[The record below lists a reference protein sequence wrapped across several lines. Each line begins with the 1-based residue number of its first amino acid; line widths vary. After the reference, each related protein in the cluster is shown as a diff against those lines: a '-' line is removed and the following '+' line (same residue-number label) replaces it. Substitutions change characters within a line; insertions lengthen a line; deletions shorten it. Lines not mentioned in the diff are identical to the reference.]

1 MAYITLKNPTTFI
14 LKKQVV
20 RVEKLV
26 GQKNKFKDIAFKRQ
40 NLLNERKRF
49 EEKERKLEDTTD
61 SSERQVSTKMPVKK
75 LGFLDVVKNFL
86 FKVLLGAFAIKL
98 LPHAPKLKGVL
109 VGAMK
114 FSDFILQFSGALLNS
129 FVTFVDKVYQIV
141 DFGKKQAKLLG
152 GDKGLQNYEKALGT
166 AKNVMNSM
174 LIAGMLFSDLIEIDS
189 QSGVQRQAVDTIQE
203 KVTQEVVKRQGFRA
217 SMQAIAQR
225 IASSTV
231 GVVGLVGLAS
241 SLVGELLFQQRKF
254 TTKLESDAYKKVEEA
269 QKDPNLITRSA
280 KLAFYNTF
288 AIPGLRF
295 YNFLSTG
302 IGTLLDIIGAP
313 FRYAV
318 ELINFAVMS
327 LMGDSKGIRTQR
339 ENLGKLDARIREQL
353 RQMVNV
359 LSFGLLAKKKGSFGS
374 LYGKGATEA
383 MGYAEGGE
391 VTRGGMYMGAVTR
404 TAGKGVK
411 ARRTEVISTSPL
423 QPGVDVGG
431 LSPYQNSTN
440 TKISTFY
447 QNFSDVSIT
456 NPYEYLEKSYDIV
469 GTTKFVHP
477 LLEMSVKT
485 LMGDKPPESD
495 FKAVGVGLNNLL
507 NDILDTAKSPDV
519 KGGVISDKTGP
530 IDISNWI
537 SSIVKDAITDPIN
550 SIISNLSNQLTLK
563 ANSTQG
569 GAVSPSAQKVGDTQ
583 ENPLAQF
590 GGQAQFVIGDSIA
603 HGFAGRSGKGTD
615 SDDTQVGRSAA
626 NVLKILKAKGD
637 ALQGKLI
644 DLSTGIANSKDD
656 FSSVESQLSYLKS
669 IGAKVRVLGVSDTF
683 SQKNGGIN
691 EKLNELVRKYGF
703 YFYGGFRGGKDQI
716 HGTAEDYSK
725 LKQKRE
731 VDTAPTSGAEGMGGL
746 DLGKGYGSL
755 GSKIAGELGRYVQ
768 KLGVVPGSIHE
779 HPEFGGVLGRHAANS
794 YHYQG
799 RAIDLGAYAYE
810 QGPILA
816 AIAEFNK
823 MKGVK
828 PVQLL
833 HARNEPSEHSD
844 HVHVAY
850 EHGGLIRK
858 TDYAVTHPGEYV
870 VDADSVKL
878 FGIPFYDLINKTE
891 TVSQRK
897 RASESLISMLSQYT
911 EDGFPETEEDYM
923 YHVPEQPI
931 TAVVPPRVLPSPPK
945 NSSYIS
951 GSEDPSKDILFM

>member
-49 EEKERKLEDTTD
+49 EEKERKLEDSTD

-98 LPHAPKLKGVL
+98 LPHVSKLKGVL
-109 VGAMK
+109 IGAMK
-114 FSDFILQFSGALLNS
+114 FSEFILQFSGALLNS
-129 FVTFVDKVYQIV
+129 LVTFVDKVYQIV

-189 QSGVQRQAVDTIQE
+189 QSNVQRQAVDTIQE
-203 KVTQEVVKRQGFRA
+203 RVTEEVVKRQGFRA
-217 SMQAIAQR
+217 SMQAIVQR

-241 SLVGELLFQQRKF
+241 SLVGELVFQQKKF
-254 TTKLESDAYKKVEEA
+254 TTKLEADAYKKVEEA

-280 KLAFYNTF
+280 KLAFYNAFT
-288 AIPGLRF
+288 IPGLRF

-318 ELINFAVMS
+318 ELINFAVMT

-353 RQMVNV
+353 RQITNV
-359 LSFGLLAKKKGSFGS
+359 VSFGLLAKKKGSFGS

-423 QPGVDVGG
+423 QPGIDVGG
-431 LSPYQNSTN
+431 LTPYENSTN

-447 QNFSDVSIT
+447 QNFSDASIT

-477 LLEMSVKT
+477 LLEMSIKT

-495 FKAVGVGLNNLL
+495 FKAIGIGLNNLL

-519 KGGVISDKTGP
+519 RGGVISDQTGS

-537 SSIVKDAITDPIN
+537 TSMVKDAISDPIN
-550 SIISNLSNQLTLK
+550 SILSNLSNQLALK
-563 ANSTQG
+563 ANSTEG
-569 GAVSPSAQKVGDTQ
+569 GAVSPSAQKGGDAQ

-603 HGFAGRSGKGTD
+603 HGFAGRGGSG
-615 SDDTQVGRSAA
+615 SESSDTQVGR
-626 NVLKILKAKGD
+626 NPEKVLKILQSKGKS
-637 ALQGKLI
+637 LNGTLI
-644 DLSTGIANSKDD
+644 DLSTGIANDTED
-656 FSSVESQLSYLKS
+656 FASVEAQLSYLKS
-669 IGAKVRVLGVSDTF
+669 IGAKVRVLGVANEF
-683 SQKNGGIN
+683 SKTKGGIN
-691 EKLNELVRKYGF
+691 EKLSQLVSKYGF
-703 YFYGGFRGGKDQI
+703 YFYGGYPGAKDKV
-716 HGTAEDYSK
+716 HGTDEDYK
-725 LKQKRE
+725 NLRLKRE
-731 VDTAPTSGAEGMGGL
+731 RETAYSL
-746 DLGKGYGSL
+746 DLGKGYGTL

-779 HPEFGGVLGRHAANS
+779 HPEFGGVLGRHAPNS

-810 QGPILA
+810 QGPVLK
-816 AIAEFNK
+816 AIADFNRI
-823 MKGVK
+823 KGVK
-828 PVQLL
+828 PVELL
-833 HARNEPSEHSD
+833 KAGDPGHSD

-850 EHGGLIRK
+850 EHGGLIKK

-891 TVSQRK
+891 TVAQRK
-897 RASESLISMLSQYT
+897 RASENLVSILSQYT

-923 YHVPEQPI
+923 YHVPEQSI
-931 TAVVPPRVLPSPPK
+931 TAVVLPTVSPLPPK
-945 NSSYIS
+945 SSSYIS